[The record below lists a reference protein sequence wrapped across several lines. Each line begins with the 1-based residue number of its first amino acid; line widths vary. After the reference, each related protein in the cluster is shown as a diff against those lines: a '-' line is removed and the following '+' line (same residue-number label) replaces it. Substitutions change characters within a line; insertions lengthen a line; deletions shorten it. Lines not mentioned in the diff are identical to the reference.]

1 MAKPLVLIGPMGAGK
16 STLGRKLAKL
26 LETKFLDTDRMIS
39 ASHGP
44 IPKIF
49 EDQGED
55 RFRTLE
61 TAALEKALKSPAVI
75 ATGGGVVVTKKNRE
89 LLQDMPTIFLDTNAD
104 WVLSRINLDKR
115 PLLKSDPSMWEMLY
129 QERLGYYQQLAT
141 ATVVTANRPIRVVL
155 EELESK
161 ARDVL

>member
-49 EDQGED
+49 EEHGED

-61 TAALEKALKSPAVI
+61 TVALEKALKSPAVI

-89 LLQDMPTIFLDTNAD
+89 LLQDMPAIFLDTNAE

-115 PLLKSDPSMWEMLY
+115 PLLKSDPSMWEKLY
-129 QERLGYYQQLAT
+129 KERLGYYQQLAT

>member
-49 EDQGED
+49 EEQGED

>member
-1 MAKPLVLIGPMGAGK
+1 MGAGK

-49 EDQGED
+49 EEQGED

-61 TAALEKALKSPAVI
+61 TVALEKALKSPAVI
-75 ATGGGVVVTKKNRE
+75 ATGGGVVVTEKNRE
-89 LLQDMPTIFLDTNAD
+89 LLQDMPTIFLDTNAE

-115 PLLKSDPSMWEMLY
+115 PLLKSDPSMWEKLY
-129 QERLGYYQQLAT
+129 KERLGYYQQLAT

-161 ARDVL
+161 ARDVI

>member
-49 EDQGED
+49 EEQGED

-61 TAALEKALKSPAVI
+61 TVALEKALKSPAVI
-75 ATGGGVVVTKKNRE
+75 ATGGGVVVTEKNRE
-89 LLQDMPTIFLDTNAD
+89 LLQDMPTIFLDTNAE

-115 PLLKSDPSMWEMLY
+115 PLLKSDPSMWEKLY
-129 QERLGYYQQLAT
+129 KERLGYYQQLAT

-161 ARDVL
+161 ARDVI

>member
-1 MAKPLVLIGPMGAGK
+1 VAKPLVLIGPMGAGK

-39 ASHGP
+39 ASHGS

-61 TAALEKALKSPAVI
+61 TVALEKALKSPAVI
-75 ATGGGVVVTKKNRE
+75 ATGGGVVVTEKNRE
-89 LLQDMPTIFLDTNAD
+89 LLQDIPTIFLDTNAE

-115 PLLKSDPSMWEMLY
+115 PLLKSDPSMWEKLY
-129 QERLGYYQQLAT
+129 KERLGYYQQLAT
-141 ATVVTANRPIRVVL
+141 ATVVTSNRPIRVVL
-155 EELESK
+155 EELENK

>member
-39 ASHGP
+39 TSHGP

-49 EDQGED
+49 EEQGED

-61 TAALEKALKSPAVI
+61 TVALEKALRSPAVI

-89 LLQDMPTIFLDTNAD
+89 LLQDMPTIFLDTNAE

-115 PLLKSDPSMWEMLY
+115 PLLKSDPSMWEKLY
-129 QERLGYYQQLAT
+129 KERLGYYQQLAT

-161 ARDVL
+161 ARDVI

>member
-49 EDQGED
+49 EEQGED

-61 TAALEKALKSPAVI
+61 TVALEKALKSPAVI
-75 ATGGGVVVTKKNRE
+75 ATGGGVVVTEKNRD
-89 LLQDMPTIFLDTNAD
+89 LLQDMPTIFLDTNAE

-115 PLLKSDPSMWEMLY
+115 PLLKSDPSMWEKLY
-129 QERLGYYQQLAT
+129 KERLGYYQQLAT

>member
-49 EDQGED
+49 EEQGED

-61 TAALEKALKSPAVI
+61 TVALEKALKSPAVI
-75 ATGGGVVVTKKNRE
+75 ATGGGVVVTEKNRD
-89 LLQDMPTIFLDTNAD
+89 LLQDMPTIFLDTNAE

-115 PLLKSDPSMWEMLY
+115 PLLKSDPSMWEKLY
-129 QERLGYYQQLAT
+129 KERLEYYQQLAT

>member
-1 MAKPLVLIGPMGAGK
+1 VAKPLVLIGPMGAGK

-39 ASHGP
+39 ASHGS

-49 EDQGED
+49 EDQGEA

-61 TAALEKALKSPAVI
+61 TVALEKALKSPAVI

-89 LLQDMPTIFLDTNAD
+89 LLQDMPTIFLDTNAE

-115 PLLKSDPSMWEMLY
+115 PLLKSNPSMWEKLY
-129 QERLGYYQQLAT
+129 KERLGYYQQLAT

>member
-49 EDQGED
+49 EDQGEA

-61 TAALEKALKSPAVI
+61 TVALEKALKSPAVI

-89 LLQDMPTIFLDTNAD
+89 LLQDMPTIFLDTNAE

-115 PLLKSDPSMWEMLY
+115 PLLKSNPSMWEKLY
-129 QERLGYYQQLAT
+129 KERLGYYQQLAT